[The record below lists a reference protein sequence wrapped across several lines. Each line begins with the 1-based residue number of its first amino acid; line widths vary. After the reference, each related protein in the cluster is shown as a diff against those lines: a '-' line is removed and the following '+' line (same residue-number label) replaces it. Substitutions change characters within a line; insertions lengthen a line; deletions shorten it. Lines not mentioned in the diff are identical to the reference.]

1 MSNRRK
7 RAAPSRMN
15 DEKKKQLCWN
25 MHDDRKNEVIDLD
38 AGDEDHPVA
47 STSSSSTS
55 LIVIND
61 DSTDEDLT
69 RKGNNLSSLSFSTI
83 TDDTDDSFHLL
94 TSLSIQLNIVIS
106 PYYSDPSWKALF
118 GELVFK
124 ILPEQRLTE
133 NFHKKSYTLM
143 RAESSDQLRV
153 CVHAKSVEKTDDRE
167 ESFPAV
173 YEEDMLV
180 ESSLSNEM
188 LEDLMWLQKKKLIVL
203 HQRPGDD
210 RCLKVLGLCDS

>member
-7 RAAPSRMN
+7 RAAPLRMN

-69 RKGNNLSSLSFSTI
+69 HKRNNLSSLSFSAI
-83 TDDTDDSFHLL
+83 TDETEDSCHLL
-94 TSLSIQLNIVIS
+94 ASLSIQLNIVIS
-106 PYYSDPSWKALF
+106 PYYPDPSWKVLL
-118 GELVFK
+118 GEFVLQ
-124 ILPEQRLTE
+124 ILPEQLLTE
-133 NFHKKSYTLM
+133 NFHKKNYTLM
-143 RAESSDQLRV
+143 RAESSDQLHV
-153 CVHAKSVEKTDDRE
+153 CVHAKSIEMMDERE
-167 ESFPAV
+167 ESFPTV
-173 YEEDMLV
+173 YEEDIFV

-188 LEDLMWLQKKKLIVL
+188 LEELMWLQKKRLIVL
-203 HQRPGDD
+203 HQRPGDAQ
-210 RCLKVLGLCDS
+210 CLKVLALCN